1 MKLNLIVP
9 QKKGGHY
16 IFDKECEEELQEVL
30 ELKDMGFSLQK
41 IKKIFYF
48 KRIGKLTSYQK
59 NNYYQNLYKEKIYE
73 IEKEIENLK
82 EAKLNLKEKIS
93 DLEENNSRDKSVL
106 GIGLDALSLFACP
119 DCQGDLS
126 LSAENVKNNQVL
138 KGSLNCSCGKILK
151 IIDGILYSNPIGESD
166 LKIDEEFIERDHI
179 EKYIKA
185 TEPEFMDETYQS
197 LEWLKQNFEEL
208 ELANKII
215 LEPGSGYGYFLRQ
228 IYEFIPESAYYICID
243 NEPQMNK
250 YLKSILEMTGK
261 KSNII
266 FITADLPDLPLKD
279 NLVDIM
285 VDFTGTSGYS
295 FQNEEFLPQQLEEY
309 FKERIIILAT
319 FIIYD
324 KFGPNNIVERPYRY
338 NFMYREVK
346 NNLINQSFE
355 IKREH
360 KSETKKIKKSMGK
373 YEDFA
378 QPGDKIYSYQLKA
391 ERWS

>member
-1 MKLNLIVP
+1 M
-9 QKKGGHY
+9 
-16 IFDKECEEELQEVL
+16 
-30 ELKDMGFSLQK
+30 
-41 IKKIFYF
+41 
-48 KRIGKLTSYQK
+48 
-59 NNYYQNLYKEKIYE
+59 
-73 IEKEIENLK
+73 
-82 EAKLNLKEKIS
+82 
-93 DLEENNSRDKSVL
+93 
-106 GIGLDALSLFACP
+106 
-119 DCQGDLS
+119 
-126 LSAENVKNNQVL
+126 L
-138 KGSLNCSCGKILK
+138 KGSLNCSCGKSLK
-151 IIDGILYSNPIGESD
+151 IIDGILYSNSIDESD
-166 LKIDEEFIERDHI
+166 LKTDEELIKRDHI

-197 LEWLKQNFEEL
+197 LEWLKQNL
-208 ELANKII
+208 ELDLTNKII

-228 IYEFIPESAYYICID
+228 IYESIPESAYYICID

-266 FITADLPDLPLKD
+266 FITADLPELPLQN
-279 NLVDIM
+279 NLFDIM
-285 VDFTGTSGYS
+285 VDFTGTSVYS
-295 FQNEEFLPQQLEEY
+295 FQHEAFLPQQLDRY
-309 FKERIIILAT
+309 FKERIIMLAT

-324 KFGPNNIVERPYRY
+324 KFGPNNIVKRPYHY
-338 NFMYREVK
+338 NFIYEEVK
-346 NNLINQSFE
+346 NNLIKQGFE